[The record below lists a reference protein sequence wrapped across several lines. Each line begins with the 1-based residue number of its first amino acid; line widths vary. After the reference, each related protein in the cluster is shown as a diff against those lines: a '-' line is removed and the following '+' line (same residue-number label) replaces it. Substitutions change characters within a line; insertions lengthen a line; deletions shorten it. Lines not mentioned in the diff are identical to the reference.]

1 MSTLRRETM
10 NKYLYTIKWTQPYA
24 TDWQRPY
31 LRGLQ
36 QQMEKVIENVLEQG
50 DYKEAKEVIDRIRS
64 STSGK

>member
-1 MSTLRRETM
+1 M

-36 QQMEKVIENVLEQG
+36 QQLEQVIENVLEQG
-50 DYKEAKEVIDRIRS
+50 NYKEAKEVIDRIRS

>member
-1 MSTLRRETM
+1 M